1 MNKIWYTYIQ
11 SFYQDGI
18 QPSGPISDH
27 HLFLLLDEHNVLTHH
42 EHGVKVHGGREEP
55 CGGYKGQ
62 WLHRLGTTLVRYR
75 TNFQNLPVTRI
86 VEQLLE
92 AKSSK
97 VTEDYKY
104 FDPKMLRVAD
114 R

>member
-1 MNKIWYTYIQ
+1 MQ
-11 SFYQDGI
+11 GFYQDGV
-18 QPSGPISDH
+18 QPPGSVPVNNCF
-27 HLFLLLDEHNVLTHH
+27 LFLNEHYVLTHH

-55 CGGYKGQ
+55 GGGYKGEC
-62 WLHRLGTTLVRYR
+62 LRRSLGVRYW

-104 FDPKMLRVAD
+104 FDPKMLRAAD